1 MRYPIFIGFVLIAL
15 TACTETYH
23 PEYHP
28 VTVSTSSQN
37 ISYPVNVRSA
47 NAPNGTPAVTIVQQA
62 PEQ

>member
-1 MRYPIFIGFVLIAL
+1 MRYPILTGLFLIAL
-15 TACTETYH
+15 AGCTETYH

-37 ISYPVNVRSA
+37 ISYPVNVQSA
-47 NAPNGTPAVTIVQQA
+47 GTPNGTPGVTIVQQA